1 MNTFENSNGGLL
13 GSDSH
18 SGKGGAGND
27 LFALT
32 DEQILEIGPESAGEN
47 SGSEE
52 GQQDDHVQQEE
63 SGRTAPAQA
72 SHATTTAARKSADA
86 DSHPTQENSAAAVA
100 VAAEP
105 PTWLADLMADP
116 QRGTE
121 ARALWQGV
129 ERERQEAAAY
139 REVFAEPAAA
149 RAAAERA
156 RALDEIDRA
165 YFAGDAVERSKL
177 AATMLREDPA
187 AFREMVLEGLRAL
200 DEAEK
205 SGGGLRSAGD
215 SRLARVFGGARAGA
229 ALNAA
234 TSSAPSTGA
243 DGTGVAGHHGAARRD
258 AHQDAQMAAY
268 ASFEKSAN
276 EDLERSVG
284 VAIDRTLSPALP
296 NSGRDDD
303 GALKSRLVGAVRH
316 DVEKALQSD
325 RQLSERV
332 AQLLSG
338 KRLNDDTRAQVVRL
352 IGERAEQ
359 LVPGAAKRI
368 LQDWTRTTL
377 AAHREKT
384 GRSAAAAARPEVATV
399 SGGGRGPG
407 ESGKTAERGPDS
419 AAGRAVDYRKLSD
432 EQILAM

>member
-296 NSGRDDD
+296 NAGRDDD

-338 KRLNDDTRAQVVRL
+338 KRLNDDDAGTS
-352 IGERAEQ
+352 
-359 LVPGAAKRI
+359 GAV
-368 LQDWTRTTL
+368 D
-377 AAHREKT
+377 
-384 GRSAAAAARPEVATV
+384 
-399 SGGGRGPG
+399 RG
-407 ESGKTAERGPDS
+407 
-419 AAGRAVDYRKLSD
+419 AGRAARARSGKKNSAGLDTDYVGSAPGENRTQCGCGSTTGSGDGQWRRARARRVRENSRARAGFGCGAGCGLPKV
-432 EQILAM
+432 ER